1 MSKMRNNILK
11 LIKSGI
17 TAHQVAAD
25 TGLPRNTVYR
35 IFSGETKLDNVKFS
49 TTEILNK
56 YYIEEV
62 WIKMNIESLDQ
73 AIADFNEWGKGA
85 RIYLDTTDGYFSA
98 DVYHN
103 DAQMSQSITD
113 ESFVAV
119 YEKDEIRGQLRIAEK
134 LKAYIVKYARLVLDG
149 WEPLQAEDH
158 LVNEFA

>member
-1 MSKMRNNILK
+1 MSKMRNNIMK
-11 LIKSGI
+11 LVKSGV
-17 TAHQVAAD
+17 TAHQVAVD

-62 WIKMNIESLDQ
+62 WIKMNIESLEQ
-73 AIADFNEWGKGA
+73 AIKEFNDWDKAA
-85 RIYLDTTDGYFSA
+85 RIYLDTTDGYFNT

-103 DAQMSQSITD
+103 DVQMVQSITD
-113 ESFVAV
+113 ERYVAV

-134 LKAYIVKYARLVLDG
+134 RKAYIVKYARLVLDG
-149 WEPLQAEDH
+149 WEPMQVEDY
-158 LVNEFA
+158 LVNEFV